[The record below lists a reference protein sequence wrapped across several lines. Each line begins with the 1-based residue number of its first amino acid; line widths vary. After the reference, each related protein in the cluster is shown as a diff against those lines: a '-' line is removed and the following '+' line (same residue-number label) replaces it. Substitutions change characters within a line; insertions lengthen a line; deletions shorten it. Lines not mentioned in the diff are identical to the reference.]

1 MILRCFQRF
10 HPVDWKDLDWS
21 SKAARAFQADA
32 LDHGVGCQGL
42 SIPIRGP
49 KGQYALFTISHNAS
63 DEAWAGLVE
72 IARRN
77 RILITHYLNK
87 KILDIEAE
95 GIADPS
101 PALSPRENET
111 LTFLALGYSRAQ
123 VTHTLCISENKLR
136 VYIESA
142 RYKLDAAN
150 TTHAVSL
157 AVSRGL
163 ILF

>member
-1 MILRCFQRF
+1 MGR
-10 HPVDWKDLDWS
+10 
-21 SKAARAFQADA
+21 
-32 LDHGVGCQGL
+32 QGL

-63 DEAWAGLVE
+63 DEAWAGFIE
-72 IARRN
+72 ITRRDL
-77 RILITHYLNK
+77 ILIAHYFNK

-123 VTHTLCISENKLR
+123 VAHTLCISENTLR

-142 RYKLDAAN
+142 RYKLGAAN

>member
-1 MILRCFQRF
+1 ME
-10 HPVDWKDLDWS
+10 DLDWS

-32 LDHGVGCQGL
+32 LDHGVGRQGL

-49 KGQYALFTISHNAS
+49 KGQYALFTISHNAP
-63 DEAWAGLVE
+63 DEAWAGIIE
-72 IARRN
+72 IARRDL
-77 RILITHYLNK
+77 ILIAHYFNK

-123 VTHTLCISENKLR
+123 VAHTLCISENTLR

-142 RYKLDAAN
+142 RYKLGAAN

-163 ILF
+163 ILL